1 MSHRD
6 PHKLFPHD
14 YIMRYTVI
22 PLIPK
27 WITPNIVTVF
37 RILLI
42 PVVMWFLY
50 IENFAVGVPLF
61 LFAAFTDILDGS
73 LARLRKQ
80 ITDWGT
86 FYDPLADKLLI
97 GMVVMLI
104 VVKHV
109 NVIFGL
115 VIIIIEALIIL
126 GGYIRKSRGT
136 LNGSNILGKTK
147 MFFQVLG
154 VTFLLISLWAGMSL
168 FIPISIGTLSLAI
181 VLAVISL
188 FSYGI

>member
-1 MSHRD
+1 MHLRD
-6 PHKLFPHD
+6 PKKLFPHD
-14 YIMRYTVI
+14 HVMRHTII

-27 WITPNIVTVF
+27 WISPNMVTIF
-37 RILLI
+37 RIILTPFVL
-42 PVVMWFLY
+42 WFLFQ
-50 IENFAVGVPLF
+50 ENFAVGVPLF
-61 LFAAFTDILDGS
+61 LFTAFTDVIDGS
-73 LARLRKQ
+73 LARIRKD

-97 GMVVMLI
+97 GLVVLLI

-109 NVIFGL
+109 NLIFGL
-115 VIIIIEALIIL
+115 VIIIIEAAIIL
-126 GGYIRKSRGT
+126 GGYIRKQRGT
-136 LNGSNILGKTK
+136 LQGANILGKTK

-154 VTFLLISLWAGMSL
+154 VSFLLVALWAGVSL
-168 FIPISIGTLSLAI
+168 FIPVSVGTLSLAI

>member
-1 MSHRD
+1 M
-6 PHKLFPHD
+6 FPHD
-14 YIMRYTVI
+14 YIMRYTVV

-27 WITPNIVTVF
+27 WITPNVVTVF

-50 IENFAVGVPLF
+50 IENFPVGVPLF
-61 LFAAFTDILDGS
+61 LFAAFTDVLDGS

-109 NVIFGL
+109 NLIFGL

-126 GGYIRKSRGT
+126 GGYIRKQRGT

-168 FIPISIGTLSLAI
+168 FIPISVGTLSLAI

>member
-6 PHKLFPHD
+6 PYKLFPHD
-14 YIMRYTVI
+14 YIMRYTVV

-27 WITPNIVTVF
+27 WITPNVVTVF

-50 IENFAVGVPLF
+50 IENFPVGVPLF
-61 LFAAFTDILDGS
+61 LFAAFTDVLDGS

-109 NVIFGL
+109 NLIFGL

-126 GGYIRKSRGT
+126 GGYIRKQRGT

-168 FIPISIGTLSLAI
+168 FIPISVGTLSLAI